1 MRILR
6 PVKRKT
12 LKIQERHLAYV
23 YVRCKGYTAI
33 RRRGR
38 GDIWQGLWEPVV
50 FDDLSPLTAH
60 LSPLKK
66 NVKHVLTHRIL
77 YADFYLWEVEER
89 PSLPDGYI
97 WIREAD
103 IQDYGVPRLIEIML
117 NEINA

>member
-1 MRILR
+1 
-6 PVKRKT
+6 
-12 LKIQERHLAYV
+12 
-23 YVRCKGYTAI
+23 
-33 RRRGR
+33 
-38 GDIWQGLWEPVV
+38 V
-50 FDDLSPLTAH
+50 FDDLPPLTAH